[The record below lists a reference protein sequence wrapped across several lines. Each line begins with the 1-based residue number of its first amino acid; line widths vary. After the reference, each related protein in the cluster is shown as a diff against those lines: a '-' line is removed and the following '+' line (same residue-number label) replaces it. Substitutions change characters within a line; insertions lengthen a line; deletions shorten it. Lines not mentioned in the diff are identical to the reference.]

1 MMPRMGPEKYRF
13 SKDHLW
19 VNRIGRIARIGLT
32 DFGQTEL
39 GEVLFVELPEID
51 DEFERNEPFG
61 EIESSRTVNEIF
73 MPVSG
78 TVVAVNEE
86 LEDSPTII
94 NEDPYDRG
102 WLIEVELTNPGELD
116 ELIDAEAYD
125 AVTEGAEESDEDLG
139 RAGEEE
145 DDEDDPDDR

>member
-61 EIESSRTVNEIF
+61 EIESSRTVNEIV

-86 LEDSPTII
+86 LEESPTVI

-125 AVTEGAEESDEDLG
+125 AVTAGAEESDEDPG